1 MKKSEAIKYLL
12 SKKETRNI
20 LLEKDLFLFGLYYF
34 PEAFKYPSADFHKQ
48 WAKDMMTDKNVLLIG
63 FRESAKT
70 FWAFVKFVHNI
81 CYKKKRFQMFY
92 CFDQNKAGNRM
103 YDVVVALQSN
113 LRIRSDFWALFPEER
128 EPNKAQ
134 KRTISEF
141 ITKNGIKCKA
151 MSIWASPRGEVYI
164 SSDGT
169 FRPDAVFLDDID
181 VDKSVASVFQI
192 EKNYLWIKGEFLGGL
207 SGDSQIIFL
216 GNVIKTD
223 GIVLRFE
230 IDYKNSPYWIIRRKA
245 IIENGTI
252 TWARFSQEDI
262 DKKRSEFG
270 EISFNQNMLLIPYSG
285 GEAIV
290 KRENILYNTMDDWDR
305 IIIGVDPA
313 ISEKAL
319 SDFFGITVTA
329 HKGKHKNVKACYAL
343 KGKEKDPYWAVQF
356 LRKLYDKWQAS
367 CIVVET
373 VAFQQIFA
381 RLLKDAGMATREI
394 QPHRDKVTR
403 AMEKQSEFEQ
413 WFISFDPDGEGIK
426 ELVEEWLM
434 FPNVIHDDRV
444 DSCIYSFEPA
454 RKVFVGSL

>member
-1 MKKSEAIKYLL
+1 MWKSETIRYLL
-12 SKKETRNI
+12 SKKETRYF
-20 LLEKDLFLFGLYYF
+20 LLERDLFLFGLYYF

-48 WAKDMMTDKNVLLIG
+48 WAKDMMSDKNVLLIG

-70 FWAFVKFVHNI
+70 FWAFVKFLHNI

-92 CFDQNKAGNRM
+92 CFDQNKSGTRM

-113 LRIRSDFWALFPEER
+113 FKIKNDFWTLFPEER
-128 EPNKAQ
+128 TADKAQ
-134 KRTISEF
+134 KRTITEF
-141 ITKNGIKCKA
+141 ITKNWVKCKA
-151 MSIWASPRGEVYI
+151 MSIGASPRWEVYI

-169 FRPDAVFLDDID
+169 FRPDGVFLDDID
-181 VDKSVASVFQI
+181 VDKSVSSVVQI
-192 EKNYLWIKGEFLGGL
+192 EKNYLWIKWELLWGL
-207 SGDSQIIFL
+207 SEESQIIFL

-223 GIVLRFE
+223 GIVLRFD
-230 IDYKNSPYWIIRRKA
+230 IDYKDSPYWIIRRKA
-245 IIENGTI
+245 IIENGEI
-252 TWARFSQEDI
+252 TWKRFSQEDI
-262 DKKRSEFG
+262 DKKRSELW

-285 GEAIV
+285 REAIV
-290 KRENILYNTMDDWDR
+290 KRENIIYKTVDDYDR

-329 HKGKHKNVKACYAL
+329 HRGKHKNVKACYAL
-343 KGKEKDPYWAVQF
+343 KGKEKDPYSAVQF
-356 LRKLYDKWQAS
+356 LRKLYDNYKAN
-367 CIVVET
+367 CIIVET

-381 RLLKDAGMATREI
+381 RLLKDAWMATREI

-403 AMEKQSEFEQ
+403 AMEKQAEFEQ
-413 WFISFDPDGEGIK
+413 GYISFDPDGEGIR

-444 DSCIYSFEPA
+444 DSCIYSFEES
-454 RKVFVGSL
+454 RKVFIGSL

>member
-1 MKKSEAIKYLL
+1 MEKSEAIRYLL
-12 SKKETRNI
+12 SKKETRKV

-34 PEAFKYPSADFHKQ
+34 PEAFKYPSAEFHKQ

-70 FWAFVKFVHNI
+70 FWAYVKFLHNI

-113 LRIRSDFWALFPEER
+113 LRIRSDFWILFPEER

-141 ITKNGIKCKA
+141 ITKNGVKCKA

-164 SSDGT
+164 SADGT

-181 VDKSVASVFQI
+181 VDKSVSSVFQI
-192 EKNYLWIKGEFLGGL
+192 EKNYLWIKGELLGWL
-207 SGDSQIIFL
+207 SDDSQIIFL

-230 IDYKNSPYWIIRRKA
+230 IDYKDSPYWIIRRKS
-245 IIENGTI
+245 IMENGVI
-252 TWARFSQEDI
+252 TWERFSQEDI
-262 DKKRSEFG
+262 DKKRSELG
-270 EISFNQNMLLIPYSG
+270 EISFNQNMLLIPYSW

-290 KRENILYNTMDDWDR
+290 KRENILYKTMDEWDR

-413 WFISFDPDGEGIK
+413 GFISFDPDGEGIR

-444 DSCIYSFEPA
+444 DSCIYSFEQA